1 MAPILSPSGRRI
13 IRLPIQGVTMTSLW
27 QKGVIL
33 VLEVTADEPWN
44 RNLKSQG
51 SQTHWM
57 FEAVILQ
64 GSVKIVIPRYHE
76 FLPAATQV

>member
-1 MAPILSPSGRRI
+1 MLSPSGHRI

-33 VLEVTADEPWN
+33 VLQVTANEPWN

-51 SQTHWM
+51 SLTKTLSFTFTTNTESQSG
-57 FEAVILQ
+57 F
-64 GSVKIVIPRYHE
+64 
-76 FLPAATQV
+76 